1 MSERRF
7 DPVQFTEAAREGW
20 NSAALGWKMW
30 APTIEA
36 GAQVVNDRLVELA
49 GLQPGQKVLDIATGY
64 GEPLVTAAQRVAPG
78 GRAVAT
84 DLAPEMIRLAQER
97 VAGLG
102 LDNVVFH
109 VCNGEVLDIPESDF
123 DAALCRWGLMLMSD
137 PDACL
142 RRVHELL
149 KPDGRVAM
157 AVFNEPATSPFV
169 AVAGGIVRRE
179 VGLGPPSSDEP
190 GIFRLADVRDLRE
203 RFEGA
208 GFRNV
213 MIEQVGGML
222 EFDSAQ
228 DLCAIHSRQRAGYSP
243 LSRRAACGAPR
254 GNLADGCRS
263 RPAVRNAG
271 RNRRTRVRMPLRHG
285 SKIGVRTFRR

>member
-20 NSAALGWKMW
+20 DSAALGWKTW

-84 DLAPEMIRLAQER
+84 DLAPEMIRLAQDR
-97 VAGLG
+97 VSGLG

-179 VGLGPPSSDEP
+179 AGLGPPSSDEP

-228 DLCAIHSRQRAGYSP
+228 DYVRFIQDNARDILRFLEGLPAARHEEIWHMVADAARQYETP
-243 LSRRAACGAPR
+243 
-254 GNLADGCRS
+254 DGTVGLGFECHC
-263 RPAVRNAG
+263 VTG
-271 RNRRTRVRMPLRHG
+271 Q
-285 SKIGVRTFRR
+285 K